1 MSEAEF
7 HKSVLQYL
15 HYVLPSDIVVQHTMN
30 EGKRA
35 LRSLGKLKAN
45 GLVPGWPDLTLIANG
60 RAYFLELKA
69 PKGYLSAVQ
78 KNCHARLLRAG
89 SPVATVRNLDELSN
103 ALKEWGIQ

>member
-15 HYVLPSDIVVQHTMN
+15 HYVLPSDVVVQHTMN
-30 EGKRA
+30 EGKRGFKA
-35 LRSLGKLKAN
+35 QAWLKAS
-45 GLVPGWPDLTLIANG
+45 GVVPGWPDIMLLAQG

-69 PKGYLSAVQ
+69 PKGYLSPVQ
-78 KNCHARLLRAG
+78 KTCHARLLRAG